1 MDTIFVNFENSKT
14 SEPHVLILN
23 LTNRLEVRRGEKNA
37 DLSNLSIYYE

>member
-37 DLSNLSIYYE
+37 DLSNLSIYYK